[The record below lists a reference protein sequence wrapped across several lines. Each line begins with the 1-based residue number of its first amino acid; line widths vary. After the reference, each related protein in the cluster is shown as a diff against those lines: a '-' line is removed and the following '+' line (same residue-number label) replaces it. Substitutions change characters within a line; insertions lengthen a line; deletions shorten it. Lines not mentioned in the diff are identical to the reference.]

1 MSNYGFDVKF
11 EDGIAYAD
19 YDWQKEKTP
28 ILEPT
33 KSDINVLYTDI
44 KVKINGIEVPAFNID
59 GSMAIP
65 IERTCEIYT
74 EANKDNEISDFFLN
88 YVWCEP
94 DKTLSLD
101 ISDDR
106 VSYQDFMIDLIKA
119 AHMDFDSNFYNHY
132 VKTDDEENTNIAYLE
147 KFSDIKD
154 TKLEKY
160 INLLVKADLIDEYS
174 YENGSK
180 LHPYR
185 GVTRTDAAFFI
196 SRILGCSYDYAEA
209 FDYYISKYGHDNH
222 IEQIFESYKET
233 IPDYVHYDIPSYD
246 AYKIQEWSKPYFAY
260 LLDINILA
268 FDDNNYIKPNDF
280 FNKRQ

>member
-1 MSNYGFDVKF
+1 
-11 EDGIAYAD
+11 
-19 YDWQKEKTP
+19 
-28 ILEPT
+28 
-33 KSDINVLYTDI
+33 
-44 KVKINGIEVPAFNID
+44 
-59 GSMAIP
+59 MAIP

-132 VKTDDEENTNIAYLE
+132 VKLMMKKTQILLILKNSAN
-147 KFSDIKD
+147 IKD

-180 LHPYR
+180 LHHTEVSLVPTQHFSFQEFWDVR
-185 GVTRTDAAFFI
+185 MTMRRFLI
-196 SRILGCSYDYAEA
+196 
-209 FDYYISKYGHDNH
+209 
-222 IEQIFESYKET
+222 T
-233 IPDYVHYDIPSYD
+233 I
-246 AYKIQEWSKPYFAY
+246 
-260 LLDINILA
+260 
-268 FDDNNYIKPNDF
+268 
-280 FNKRQ
+280 

>member
-1 MSNYGFDVKF
+1 MKRKIFILVALFMLFGITATAENVGDVIGAVYPTDIITDICGYEIPAYNIGGETAVLVSALSNYGFDVKF

-28 ILEPT
+28 ISEPT

-132 VKTDDEENTNIAYLE
+132 VKTDDEENTNIA
-147 KFSDIKD
+147 
-154 TKLEKY
+154 
-160 INLLVKADLIDEYS
+160 
-174 YENGSK
+174 
-180 LHPYR
+180 
-185 GVTRTDAAFFI
+185 
-196 SRILGCSYDYAEA
+196 ILKNSA
-209 FDYYISKYGHDNH
+209 I
-222 IEQIFESYKET
+222 
-233 IPDYVHYDIPSYD
+233 
-246 AYKIQEWSKPYFAY
+246 
-260 LLDINILA
+260 
-268 FDDNNYIKPNDF
+268 
-280 FNKRQ
+280 

>member
-1 MSNYGFDVKF
+1 
-11 EDGIAYAD
+11 
-19 YDWQKEKTP
+19 
-28 ILEPT
+28 
-33 KSDINVLYTDI
+33 
-44 KVKINGIEVPAFNID
+44 
-59 GSMAIP
+59 MAIP

-106 VSYQDFMIDLIKA
+106 VSYQDFMNMICIKA

-160 INLLVKADLIDEYS
+160 INLLVKADL
-174 YENGSK
+174 
-180 LHPYR
+180 YR
-185 GVTRTDAAFFI
+185 RV
-196 SRILGCSYDYAEA
+196 
-209 FDYYISKYGHDNH
+209 
-222 IEQIFESYKET
+222 
-233 IPDYVHYDIPSYD
+233 
-246 AYKIQEWSKPYFAY
+246 
-260 LLDINILA
+260 
-268 FDDNNYIKPNDF
+268 
-280 FNKRQ
+280 